1 MTQTIKQT
9 THMETVKKQEAAATQ
24 EGTTF
29 KIAGNW
35 KEQARELQKEFSELS
50 DSDLEFQEGKE
61 EELLKRVEVKLN
73 KSRQEVIDLIAKVQT
88 AEKQN

>member
-1 MTQTIKQT
+1 
-9 THMETVKKQEAAATQ
+9 METVKKQEAAATQ

-29 KIAGNW
+29 KIEGNW
-35 KEQARELQKEFSELS
+35 NEQARELQKEFSELS

-73 KSRQEVIDLIAKVQT
+73 KSRQEVIELIAKVQT